1 LGGQLRDLNRGTERL
16 VYPRCVWRWL
26 SSWRGEVVGGGML
39 TVSAT
44 VAGQLHERPAWRR
57 TGNRRWNWSWS
68 RSSGGA
74 IASVSIIRV
83 CTSCEVTQ
91 QTLSRFTP
99 RRNMSDNKGAIYIDA
114 LQGCQES
121 TDGLRSAKPSIHSNT
136 PAHDSTSTL
145 SAPTNAPQS
154 CNCPGRILY
163 RHRKSPPRDTSRNT
177 ENSISTASRF
187 SPFVANLKTTSAKPK
202 HAHPPSVRAGGGSGP
217 MSSRSAPPGGSIRAY
232 VRVCE

>member
-1 LGGQLRDLNRGTERL
+1 MGGQLRDLNRGTERL
-16 VYPRCVWRWL
+16 VYARCVWRWL

-44 VAGQLHERPAWRR
+44 VAGQLHERPARRR

-99 RRNMSDNKGAIYIDA
+99 RRNMSDNKGAITLMRCKGVKSRRMDFEV
-114 LQGCQES
+114 QS
-121 TDGLRSAKPSIHSNT
+121 HPSIAIHQPTT
-136 PAHDSTSTL
+136 PHRRCQRQPTRRSPAIARVAYCTDIERALREIQAETPKTPSPLPRVFPPL
-145 SAPTNAPQS
+145 S
-154 CNCPGRILY
+154 RI
-163 RHRKSPPRDTSRNT
+163 
-177 ENSISTASRF
+177 
-187 SPFVANLKTTSAKPK
+187 
-202 HAHPPSVRAGGGSGP
+202 
-217 MSSRSAPPGGSIRAY
+217 
-232 VRVCE
+232 